1 PWAERL
7 VKFRPRRGLEGKMAD
22 IAHHAH
28 DLKLFVFRSVVL
40 DELADGIFAG
50 ENVLGGLFVD
60 DCDEGRALG
69 VVLVETASADERHAH
84 RPEII
89 RRYDSDIGLILF
101 RASRPIK
108 SAAAVSSG
116 KWQAADRGNAFGAW
130 HSCDLL
136 QNLLIKLELLSFIRL
151 GGGAYI
157 KYEQPVGIESRR
169 HPGQ

>member
-1 PWAERL
+1 
-7 VKFRPRRGLEGKMAD
+7 MAD

-40 DELADGIFAG
+40 DELADRIFAG
-50 ENVLGGLFVD
+50 ENVLRRLFVD
-60 DCDEGRALG
+60 DCDEGRALS
-69 VVLVETASADERHAH
+69 VVLIETASADERHAH
-84 RPEII
+84 RPEVI

-101 RASRPIK
+101 RASRPVK

-136 QNLLIKLELLSFIRL
+136 QNLLIKLELLRLIRP
-151 GGGAYI
+151 GGRAYI
-157 KYEQPVGIESRR
+157 EDEQAVGIEARVDPR
-169 HPGQ
+169 QVREALDHQARADEQDQ